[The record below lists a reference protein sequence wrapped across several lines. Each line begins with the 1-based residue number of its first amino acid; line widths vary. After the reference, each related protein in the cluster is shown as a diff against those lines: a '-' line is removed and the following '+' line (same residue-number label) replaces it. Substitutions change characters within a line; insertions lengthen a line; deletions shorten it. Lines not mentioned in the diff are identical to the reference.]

1 MERQKRDQQGNRHS
15 HMSRGQ
21 WKYADYH
28 GNAQSGRMKSDGCGR
43 LPCPMNTVKLCSNE
57 AWAWLSG

>member
-21 WKYADYH
+21 WKCTDYH
-28 GNAQSGRMKSDGCGR
+28 GNVQSGRIKSDGCGR
-43 LPCPMNTVKLCSNE
+43 LPCPVNTMKLCSNE
-57 AWAWLSG
+57 AWA